1 MILKVETYSL
11 YSSDT
16 VDYKVYINNVEVDY
30 FDNETVTLCSGTE
43 QILCVLLQ
51 LDTIEQLYVDTIE
64 QLYEYLITISDKG
77 EYVI

>member
-11 YSSDT
+11 YGSDT

-30 FDNETVTLCSGTE
+30 FDNETVTLYSGTE

-51 LDTIEQLYVDTIE
+51 LDTIE

>member
-30 FDNETVTLCSGTE
+30 FDNETVTLYSGTE

-51 LDTIEQLYVDTIE
+51 LDTIE

>member
-16 VDYKVYINNVEVDY
+16 VDYKVHINNVEVDY
-30 FDNETVTLCSGTE
+30 FDNETVTLYSGTE

-51 LDTIEQLYVDTIE
+51 LDTIE

>member
-11 YSSDT
+11 YGSDT
-16 VDYKVYINNVEVDY
+16 VDYKVHINNVEVDY
-30 FDNETVTLCSGTE
+30 FDNETVTLYSGTE

-51 LDTIEQLYVDTIE
+51 LDTIE

>member
-30 FDNETVTLCSGTE
+30 FDNETVTLYSGTE

-51 LDTIEQLYVDTIE
+51 LDTIEQLY
-64 QLYEYLITISDKG
+64 EYLIAISDKG